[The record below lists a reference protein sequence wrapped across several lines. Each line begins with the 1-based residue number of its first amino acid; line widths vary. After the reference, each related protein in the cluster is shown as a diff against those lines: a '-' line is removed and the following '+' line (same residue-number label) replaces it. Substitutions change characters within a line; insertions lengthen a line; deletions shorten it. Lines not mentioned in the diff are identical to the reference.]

1 MSTERW
7 LYMSRRSFITSR
19 RRYFALIL
27 VLFLPIPT
35 VVIRGLLHQNF
46 RYEKIFEINTTSQI
60 SFCYIIISFAYY
72 KVFKIIRHHQE
83 QIKAS
88 EVSSQRFGQN
98 AINLEKIRGHH
109 DIYFIAVFSMFI
121 SFAVAVPVDSSTRSK
136 AGMVTENV
144 SIVLVLLSFSL
155 SPVLHFWRMKDIR
168 AGLRQ
173 LLAIHR

>member
-72 KVFKIIRHHQE
+72 KVFKIIRHHQQ

-98 AINLEKIRGHH
+98 AINHENYKRSVATMT
-109 DIYFIAVFSMFI
+109 FI
-121 SFAVAVPVDSSTRSK
+121 
-136 AGMVTENV
+136 
-144 SIVLVLLSFSL
+144 LLLFSL
-155 SPVLHFWRMKDIR
+155 CSYHLLWLFLSILVHVRKLEWSLRMCLLCLYCSLFLSAQFCTFGEWRIF
-168 AGLRQ
+168 GLVWGNC
-173 LLAIHR
+173 

>member
-1 MSTERW
+1 MA

-35 VVIRGLLHQNF
+35 DVIRGLLHQNF
-46 RYEKIFEINTTSQI
+46 RFEKIFEINTTSQI
-60 SFCYIIISFAYY
+60 SFCYIIISFAYH

-88 EVSSQRFGQN
+88 GEVSSQRFGQN

-109 DIYFIAVFSMFI
+109 DIYFIAFLSMFI

-155 SPVLHFWRMKDIR
+155 SPVLYFWRMKDIR

>member
-46 RYEKIFEINTTSQI
+46 RFEKIFEIKTTSQI

-98 AINLEKIRGHH
+98 AINLENYKRSVATMT
-109 DIYFIAVFSMFI
+109 FI
-121 SFAVAVPVDSSTRSK
+121 
-136 AGMVTENV
+136 
-144 SIVLVLLSFSL
+144 LLLFSL
-155 SPVLHFWRMKDIR
+155 CSYHLLWLFLSILVHVRKLEWSLRMCLLCLYCSLFLSAQFCTFGEWRIF
-168 AGLRQ
+168 GLVWGNC
-173 LLAIHR
+173 

>member
-1 MSTERW
+1 MRK
-7 LYMSRRSFITSR
+7 ITSR

-35 VVIRGLLHQNF
+35 VVIRSLLHQNF

-72 KVFKIIRHHQE
+72 KVFKIIRHHQQ

-98 AINLEKIRGHH
+98 AINLEKYKRSVATMT
-109 DIYFIAVFSMFI
+109 FILLPSFSMFI
-121 SFAVAVPVDSSTRSK
+121 SFAVAVPVDSGTRSK

>member
-1 MSTERW
+1 MA

-35 VVIRGLLHQNF
+35 DVIRGLLHQNF
-46 RYEKIFEINTTSQI
+46 RFEKIFEINTTSQI

-72 KVFKIIRHHQE
+72 KVLKIIRHHQQ

-98 AINLEKIRGHH
+98 AINLEKYKRSVATMT
-109 DIYFIAVFSMFI
+109 FI
-121 SFAVAVPVDSSTRSK
+121 
-136 AGMVTENV
+136 
-144 SIVLVLLSFSL
+144 LLLFSL
-155 SPVLHFWRMKDIR
+155 CSYHLLWLFLSILVHVRKLEWSPRMR
-168 AGLRQ
+168 
-173 LLAIHR
+173 LLCLYCSLFLSAQFCTFGE